1 MSVKANAVPQVYW
14 AIENDQYNTLKRLV
28 DSGVDVNMLRGS
40 DLINLFAHTFHCADE
55 ITMKAFTGVLDHL
68 DSEAMV
74 SPLAWAASHGRD
86 SMVQYLLDRNAEIEL
101 ESTRLCECYDELFH
115 CPHRLPKP
123 PEFHVRSLVRR
134 DPIEREWPDHS
145 YWTPLHYAICNRNV
159 STAQLLLERGA
170 NAEYLGARATALHI
184 ATRWGLDETI
194 HYLLDNDLVDID
206 ATGNSDVTALHVA
219 YVAGNYD
226 LVDKLLDKS
235 ANINL
240 AFHAATGP
248 WAIFSMACAEGSFDL
263 ALKYLRKGADPHFVL
278 EDQYENEFTV
288 MRLIYFNQHKRG
300 IELDTM
306 MQLEREIIKGGR
318 PNPLET

>member
-1 MSVKANAVPQVYW
+1 LSVKANAVPQVYW
-14 AIENDQYNTLKRLV
+14 AVENDQYNTLKRLV

-40 DLINLFAHTFHCADE
+40 DLINKFAQTFHCVDE

-74 SPLAWAASHGRD
+74 SPLSWAASHGRD
-86 SMVQYLLDRNAEIEL
+86 SMVQYLLGHNAEIEL

-115 CPHRLPKP
+115 CPYRLPKP

-170 NAEYLGARATALHI
+170 NADYLGARATALHI

-226 LVDKLLDKS
+226 LVDKLLDKG

-240 AFHAATGP
+240 ACHAATGP
-248 WAIFSMACAEGSFDL
+248 WTIFSMACAEGSFDL

-278 EDQYENEFTV
+278 EDEYENKFTV
-288 MRLIYFNQHKRG
+288 MRLIYCNQHKRG
-300 IELDTM
+300 VELDTM

-318 PNPLET
+318 PHPLET